1 MSEYTNRGV
10 NCTVESCR
18 YHCGEDC
25 CNAPVIAV
33 RGCTANSTV
42 TASARDS
49 ADANCATFQPLR

>member
-49 ADANCATFQPLR
+49 DRKSVV